1 MKCQCRQLNTEESSV
16 RVRYLI
22 ETNRDLPLSDVLAVT
37 SVTDVGDGPHDVTI
51 ELSCDASNVC

>member
-1 MKCQCRQLNTEESSV
+1 M
-16 RVRYLI
+16 RYLI